1 METGLQNLGV
11 LLHLAPAS
19 WESFPQTQER
29 ASSSV
34 MAAAVVVGAWK
45 EEFGLQTYAPTPH
58 SVGVSGRNGY
68 YEEKD
73 EKEEKEKEE
82 EQKNQVGI
90 GAGVATYKLR
100 CFYIQSSCSSLG
112 SCTSV
117 RS

>member
-1 METGLQNLGV
+1 MQNLGV

-19 WESFPQTQER
+19 WESFPPTQER

-34 MAAAVVVGAWK
+34 MAAAVVVGAWR

-58 SVGVSGRNGY
+58 SVGASGRNGCC
-68 YEEKD
+68 EEKD
-73 EKEEKEKEE
+73 EKKERKEE
-82 EQKNQVGI
+82 EEKQKNQGGI

-112 SCTSV
+112 SCTSA